1 MKTEVLRDLTREE
14 LEQKHHDLL
23 EELFN
28 LKLRKRVQE
37 VVNPLRIRTLRR
49 ELARV
54 TTILREDETG
64 LRPVAHPEEKP

>member
-1 MKTEVLRDLTREE
+1 MKTEILRDLTREE

-28 LKLRKRVQE
+28 MKLRKRVQE

-64 LRPVAHPEEKP
+64 LRSVAHPEEKP